1 MYPTMQNQYRA
12 AQAYQTAAE
21 TVTAAQAIVMLYDG
35 AIRRVSEAR
44 RAIGEKRIEDRY
56 HSISR
61 AYAIVNGLQCH
72 LDFDAGGEVARLLDR
87 YYTYILHRLT
97 EVNIQNDA
105 GICDEILE
113 RLREMRSSWARIAD
127 DSDTRTAP
135 DTTAQMPAALT
146 A

>member
-1 MYPTMQNQYRA
+1 M
-12 AQAYQTAAE
+12 
-21 TVTAAQAIVMLYDG
+21 
-35 AIRRVSEAR
+35 
-44 RAIGEKRIEDRY
+44 
-56 HSISR
+56 
-61 AYAIVNGLQCH
+61 
-72 LDFDAGGEVARLLDR
+72 ARLLDR